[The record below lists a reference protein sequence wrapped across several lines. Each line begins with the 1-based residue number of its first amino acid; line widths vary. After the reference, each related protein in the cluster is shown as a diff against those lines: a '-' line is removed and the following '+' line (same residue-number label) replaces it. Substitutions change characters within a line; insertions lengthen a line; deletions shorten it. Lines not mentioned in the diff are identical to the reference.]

1 MSLYDESTLE
11 NRNDLTCG
19 YEMKC
24 TWIFLSSDVVIGEA
38 KDRSILSLL
47 RMDCVDNAK
56 MIL

>member
-47 RMDCVDNAK
+47 RIDRVDNK
-56 MIL
+56 